1 MKKQL
6 LFGLICLIGL
16 KFFGQRSIND
26 YKYVVVPN
34 QYAFLG
40 YDDKYQLNS
49 LTKFLFNKY
58 GYTAF
63 LEGEELPADLQANGC
78 LAMYA
83 NLLEDSS
90 MFKTKLQ
97 LEVKDCNGT
106 VIKRSETGET
116 REKAYDKAFNLALR
130 QAFESFQNA
139 EYKYV
144 PVNKTAVNKTTE
156 VEPVGEKPMA
166 QTAVVTEVE
175 DEVEAEDNM
184 DIEEILVEPAKELA
198 KVEEMEDRVDVPSD
212 LLYAQPIDNGFQIVD
227 TEPKKVMVLYKSGMK
242 DVFIVDGKNAVVYKK
257 DGIWYYDEYNS
268 KLETKTLNIKF

>member
-1 MKKQL
+1 M
-6 LFGLICLIGL
+6 
-16 KFFGQRSIND
+16 N
-26 YKYVVVPN
+26 
-34 QYAFLG
+34 
-40 YDDKYQLNS
+40 
-49 LTKFLFNKY
+49 
-58 GYTAF
+58 
-63 LEGEELPADLQANGC
+63 
-78 LAMYA
+78 
-83 NLLEDSS
+83 
-90 MFKTKLQ
+90 
-97 LEVKDCNGT
+97 
-106 VIKRSETGET
+106 
-116 REKAYDKAFNLALR
+116 KAFNLALR